1 MIIIFETRHTGLI
14 MASLNV
20 LVKLPPSSPFR
31 LSPVSLLAFAASFLP
46 PVFISIFL
54 NFLGYARGKY
64 LVLQHRFYR
73 LPRVR
78 HSVRSHTF
86 SRSEVFVLFP
96 FCLQYFLSYTLCFG
110 FVCFQCFP
118 CYYFY
123 SCSAD
128 FSLIRESNS
137 LSDYQRVGLLS
148 LEPRLFLHCPH
159 CTTLSFRLQ
168 FPVSTF
174 PSDGSRE
181 WYIRWLRFFFSLI
194 ERL

>member
-1 MIIIFETRHTGLI
+1 MIIIFETKHTGLI
-14 MASLNV
+14 IASLNE

-31 LSPVSLLAFAASFLP
+31 LSPVSLLAFAASFLL

-78 HSVRSHTF
+78 HSVQSHTF
-86 SRSEVFVLFP
+86 SRSEFFVLFL

-123 SCSAD
+123 SCSPD

-137 LSDYQRVGLLS
+137 LSDYRRVRLLS
-148 LEPRLFLHCPH
+148 FEPRLFLHCPH

-168 FPVSTF
+168 FPSF
-174 PSDGSRE
+174 NIS
-181 WYIRWLRFFFSLI
+181 F
-194 ERL
+194 